1 MSARLR
7 NIRRCAIE
15 FHKLAEFLKIFML
28 SEFLSQ
34 YYREIFEYST
44 ERGIVLRETI
54 SRMKYLNLFFFFF
67 IEIPREENRN
77 KRSILYRRYQCRVHF
92 STKDNYSLTK
102 IYSLAWQLQFREKKS
117 PRLENT

>member
-1 MSARLR
+1 
-7 NIRRCAIE
+7 
-15 FHKLAEFLKIFML
+15 ML

-77 KRSILYRRYQCRVHF
+77 KRSIFAYIDDINAVFTSPQ
-92 STKDNYSLTK
+92 K
-102 IYSLAWQLQFREKKS
+102 IITR
-117 PRLENT
+117 